1 MVRERITGYSLR
13 GGRKDPEKKLKTPRK
28 HPSRHPEKNFFHK
41 ELPDFLGG
49 PKTPRKDPEN
59 TPKTPRKICH
69 LFCQIRPGGGAE
81 KTPKTPRKDP
91 ENAPKRPRKKVEKI
105 ALSAKKRKLP
115 PFSPPSGGIF
125 YVIFTHKQRNVCYNA
140 SCTLAAYKRIG
151 LAGFLPAH
159 WAVFAACIC
168 ARPCGRKAGIPAA
181 RHSQGS
187 MISALHDCT
196 QSETAWF
203 RILHLETGAC
213 RAELF
218 CWSSFHSSRWSW

>member
-28 HPSRHPEKNFFHK
+28 HPENTPVDTPKKTSFTKNCPIFW
-41 ELPDFLGG
+41 GG
-49 PKTPRKDPEN
+49 RKDP
-59 TPKTPRKICH
+59 
-69 LFCQIRPGGGAE
+69 E
-81 KTPKTPRKDP
+81 KTPKTPRKHPEKSAIYFARSSLEGGPKRPRKHP
-91 ENAPKRPRKKVEKI
+91 ENAPKMPRKKVEKI

-168 ARPCGRKAGIPAA
+168 ARPSGRKAGIPVA

-218 CWSSFHSSRWSW
+218 CWSSFHSSR